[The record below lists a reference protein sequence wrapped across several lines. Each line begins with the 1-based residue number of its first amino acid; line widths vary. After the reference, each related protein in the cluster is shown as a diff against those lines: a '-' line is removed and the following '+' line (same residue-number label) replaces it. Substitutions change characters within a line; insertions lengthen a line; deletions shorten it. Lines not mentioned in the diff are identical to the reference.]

1 MRVCGAPTTGFATTK
16 EFSRAAQVFT
26 LPVATWMQI
35 ASALGMKIEPLRRPV
50 RLTRFADGI
59 AYYEP
64 GLEASADYVDP
75 DVVVSQPTR
84 PRKRRTLAPSRQRL
98 PTATTSDTSPAPR
111 VLRPVPELGRCSG
124 ANSHGRTP
132 GIKLLV
138 DLYFNLPRDE
148 RGGVNGLTG

>member
-50 RLTRFADGI
+50 RLTRFADDI

-64 GLEASADYVDP
+64 GFEASADYVDP
-75 DVVVSQPTR
+75 DVVVS
-84 PRKRRTLAPSRQRL
+84 
-98 PTATTSDTSPAPR
+98 
-111 VLRPVPELGRCSG
+111 
-124 ANSHGRTP
+124 
-132 GIKLLV
+132 
-138 DLYFNLPRDE
+138 
-148 RGGVNGLTG
+148 